1 MIADESRI
9 ESSSAGGFGLIV
21 KFLAASLV
29 FTTVGLALNAQA
41 ENTGRA
47 HYDAIKEISLGSQRQ
62 TTRELWSE
70 NQWRIWCRDNCYRP
84 KTLCTWEGSRPTLLN
99 GTEDRPLES
108 DRPDFTEA
116 SSCVGYRRVQLEAGY
131 TFLLDNSAVDTTA
144 HSFPETLLRIGM
156 FAEWFEARI
165 GWNYGVN
172 LTRENIVSSVF
183 DGGQDLY
190 VGAKIALTEQDGW
203 RPETAIMP
211 QMNLPTGH
219 ADLTSGE
226 VEPGINFLYGW
237 DITDVLAAGG
247 STQANRGLDDAD
259 VWFAELAQSFT
270 LNYTLTDKLGGYTEW
285 FAFFPSGA
293 AVALPQYYFDGG
305 FTYRVHNNLQLD
317 LRAGVGLNEA
327 ADDFFAG
334 SGVVFRL

>member
-1 MIADESRI
+1 
-9 ESSSAGGFGLIV
+9 
-21 KFLAASLV
+21 
-29 FTTVGLALNAQA
+29 
-41 ENTGRA
+41 
-47 HYDAIKEISLGSQRQ
+47 
-62 TTRELWSE
+62 
-70 NQWRIWCRDNCYRP
+70 
-84 KTLCTWEGSRPTLLN
+84 
-99 GTEDRPLES
+99 
-108 DRPDFTEA
+108 
-116 SSCVGYRRVQLEAGY
+116 
-131 TFLLDNSAVDTTA
+131 
-144 HSFPETLLRIGM
+144 M

-165 GWNYGVN
+165 GWNYGIN
-172 LTRENIVSSVF
+172 LNRENIVSSVF

-190 VGAKIALTEQDGW
+190 VGVKIALTEQDGW
-203 RPETAIMP
+203 RPEMALMP

-226 VEPGINFLYGW
+226 VEPGINWLYGW
-237 DITDVLAAGG
+237 DINDFLAAGG

-270 LNYTLTDKLGGYTEW
+270 FNYTLTDKLGGFTEW
-285 FAFFPSGA
+285 FAFFPAGA

-334 SGVVFRL
+334 SGLVCRL